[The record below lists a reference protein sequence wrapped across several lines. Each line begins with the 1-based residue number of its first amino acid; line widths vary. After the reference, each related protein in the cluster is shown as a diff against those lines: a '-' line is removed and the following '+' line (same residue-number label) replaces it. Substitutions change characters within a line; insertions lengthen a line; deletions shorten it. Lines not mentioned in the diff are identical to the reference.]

1 MFSSLTEL
9 TLDIWVLKG
18 VHMKSLNHFT
28 HSINDGVPG
37 SVLKLQRLKNNS
49 QSLTL
54 YFSDCDLT
62 QLYLGGQN
70 LPSCRSYVPSCC
82 AL

>member
-9 TLDIWVLKG
+9 TLDIWVLKA

-49 QSLTL
+49 QSKSREL
-54 YFSDCDLT
+54 YFIRWEF
-62 QLYLGGQN
+62 LGLQAHET
-70 LPSCRSYVPSCC
+70 
-82 AL
+82 ALK